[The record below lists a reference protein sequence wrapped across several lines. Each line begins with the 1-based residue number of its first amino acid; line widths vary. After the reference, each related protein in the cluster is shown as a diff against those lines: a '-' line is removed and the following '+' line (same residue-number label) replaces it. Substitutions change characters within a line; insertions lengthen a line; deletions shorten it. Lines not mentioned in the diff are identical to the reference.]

1 MATFQISVDEDTHNR
16 LTKLSK
22 ELNVS
27 ELSVIQLALK
37 ALAQEAFMEQVISD
51 FESLRANRTEWDAY
65 IKEVESLG

>member
-1 MATFQISVDEDTHNR
+1 MDSIEISIDQDTFHR
-16 LTKLSK
+16 LTILSK

-27 ELSVIQLALK
+27 ELSVIQLAVK

-51 FESLRANRTEWDAY
+51 FESLRANKTEWDAY